1 MKAKDV
7 KELKRKLKEE
17 LHRRNG
23 YGSVSHLAAKRYN
36 FDEQPEDGKPIK
48 AEHGEKTVNLLLQ
61 IEDVEGLKVIGNG
74 SHTVKAVDSAGNV
87 SKVTFTIR

>member
-48 AEHGEKTVNLLLQ
+48 AEHGEKN
-61 IEDVEGLKVIGNG
+61 
-74 SHTVKAVDSAGNV
+74 S
-87 SKVTFTIR
+87 